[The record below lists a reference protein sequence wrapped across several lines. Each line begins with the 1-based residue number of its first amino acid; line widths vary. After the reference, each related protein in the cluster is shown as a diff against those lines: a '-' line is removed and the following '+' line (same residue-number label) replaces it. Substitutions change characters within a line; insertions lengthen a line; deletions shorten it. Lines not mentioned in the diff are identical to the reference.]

1 MTTASPTLQPATPLQ
16 LVAVLPA
23 GDWELVRFGD
33 LIVAACPQH
42 PPVVF
47 NYIPDEVSNDT

>member
-1 MTTASPTLQPATPLQ
+1 
-16 LVAVLPA
+16 
-23 GDWELVRFGD
+23 